1 MGAFWRYTMSGHEIL
16 DVFTDVL
23 IVFVGVKLAATVPI
37 FLVVAG
43 IVGTLRYVPRR
54 WARE

>member
-1 MGAFWRYTMSGHEIL
+1 MGAFWRYTMSGREIL

-23 IVFVGVKLAATVPI
+23 IVFAGVKLAPTVPI

-43 IVGTLRYVPRR
+43 IVGTLRYMPRR

>member
-1 MGAFWRYTMSGHEIL
+1 MSGREIL

-23 IVFVGVKLAATVPI
+23 IVFIGVKLASTVPI
-37 FLVVAG
+37 FLIVAG